1 MQTQTL
7 RADPFAMLISPD
19 EVVAAMQ
26 GSDRL
31 RSLTRRVCR
40 PLDRPL
46 IPHRSRKDV
55 ADYDSAIDAE
65 PEVELADESA
75 DADTEGGDS
84 H

>member
-19 EVVAAMQ
+19 EVVAAVQ

-31 RSLTRRVCR
+31 RSLSRRVCR

-46 IPHRSRKDV
+46 IPHRSRNDV
-55 ADYDSAIDAE
+55 ADFDSAIDAE
-65 PEVELADESA
+65 PDVEFDEA
-75 DADTEGGDS
+75 AAEAEGTDA

>member
-7 RADPFAMLISPD
+7 RADPFALLINPQD
-19 EVVAAMQ
+19 VVAAMQ

-31 RSLTRRVCR
+31 HGLARRVCR

-46 IPHRSRKDV
+46 IPHRGKDV

-65 PEVELADESA
+65 PEAEATP
-75 DADTEGGDS
+75 DAEDDGA